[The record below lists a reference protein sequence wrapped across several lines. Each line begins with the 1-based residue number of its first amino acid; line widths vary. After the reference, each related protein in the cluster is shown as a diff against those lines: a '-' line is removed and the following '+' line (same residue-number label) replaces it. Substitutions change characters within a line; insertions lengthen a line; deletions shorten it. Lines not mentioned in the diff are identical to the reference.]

1 MIKFDKLFARLEA
14 EGKSS
19 TYWLRQNGFH
29 PSVVNKLKKGGTV
42 NTDTI
47 DRLCDVLDC
56 QPDDIMEFVRTD
68 PTEGDA

>member
-1 MIKFDKLFARLEA
+1 MIKYDKLFEMLEA

-29 PSVVNKLKKGGTV
+29 PSVVNKLKHNGRV

-47 DRLCDVLDC
+47 GRLCEVLKC
-56 QPDDIMEFVRTD
+56 TPGDILEYVPEQKER
-68 PTEGDA
+68 PE